1 MFCKLNG
8 TVHDSF
14 AREYQALRMILD
26 SDGSDSIRVPRLRET
41 VQVAE
46 GVAGVLIDLIDTN
59 YRDLSF
65 MLSVEGPPSESLR
78 LKWES
83 QLVETLARL
92 HAIDVV
98 CGDAKTA
105 NVLVDKN
112 LDLWVVDFG
121 GGQTR
126 GWVSNELVGTKEGDL
141 QALEKILKDIR
152 GSKEDVI

>member
-46 GVAGVLIDLIDTN
+46 GVAGVLIDLIDTK

-105 NVLVDKN
+105 NVLGRQE
-112 LDLWVVDFG
+112 FG
-121 GGQTR
+121 SLGCRLRRWSDSGLGLQRACGHQGGRFT
-126 GWVSNELVGTKEGDL
+126 G
-141 QALEKILKDIR
+141 A
-152 GSKEDVI
+152 